1 MRIKMTDDEKKT
13 ELTMKVSMLV
23 TKTCLNLELAPYDAI
38 EVLARVMTILAVTSA
53 KEGREADVMLDV
65 FAMIWEVAT
74 EVIEAKRGEDDDESS
89 VQRSH

>member
-1 MRIKMTDDEKKT
+1 MTDDEKKT
-13 ELTMKVSMLV
+13 ELATKVSMLV
-23 TKTCLNLELAPYDAI
+23 TKMCLNLEIEPYDAI
-38 EVLARVMTILAVTSA
+38 EVLAKVMTILAVTSA

>member
-1 MRIKMTDDEKKT
+1 MTDDEKKT
-13 ELTMKVSMLV
+13 ELAMKVSMLV

-53 KEGREADVMLDV
+53 KEGREADLMLDV
-65 FAMIWEVAT
+65 FAMIWEIAID
-74 EVIEAKRGEDDDESS
+74 VIEHKREEDDDESS

>member
-1 MRIKMTDDEKKT
+1 MTDDEKKT
-13 ELTMKVSMLV
+13 ELAMKVSMLV
-23 TKTCLNLELAPYDAI
+23 TKTCLNLEIEPYDAI
-38 EVLARVMTILAVTSA
+38 EVLAKVMTILAVTSA

>member
-1 MRIKMTDDEKKT
+1 MTDDEKKT
-13 ELTMKVSMLV
+13 ELAMKVSMLV

-38 EVLARVMTILAVTSA
+38 GVLARVMTILAVTSA

-65 FAMIWEVAT
+65 FAMIWEIAT

-89 VQRSH
+89 MQRSH

>member
-1 MRIKMTDDEKKT
+1 MTDDEKKT
-13 ELTMKVSMLV
+13 ELAMKVSMLV
-23 TKTCLNLELAPYDAI
+23 TKTCLNLEIEPYDAI
-38 EVLARVMTILAVTSA
+38 EVLAKVMTILAVTSA

-89 VQRSH
+89 VKRSH

>member
-13 ELTMKVSMLV
+13 ELAMKVSMLV
-23 TKTCLNLELAPYDAI
+23 TKTCLNLEIEPYDAI
-38 EVLARVMTILAVTSA
+38 EVLAKVMTILAVTSA